1 MASMIHNASGRIREM
16 GLPQR
21 RTRTAAQGQQ
31 VTQFCSQGNP
41 GTEEIYRKA
50 SSFSISAPR
59 CLWPKG
65 RKEEDAAT
73 AKKGEDPM
81 STSAYTRLSVIILA
95 ALALAACP
103 EKKVKKHDETP
114 TAYWVSPAGSDTT
127 NPGTEA
133 SPFKTITYAL
143 RVAT

>member
-1 MASMIHNASGRIREM
+1 MASMIHNALRANPRNGSAAKADPHCRARATSDAICN
-16 GLPQR
+16 QR
-21 RTRTAAQGQQ
+21 
-31 VTQFCSQGNP
+31 NP

-81 STSAYTRLSVIILA
+81 STSAYTRILVVTLA

-103 EKKVKKHDETP
+103 GKKGKKPDETP
-114 TAYWVSPAGSDTT
+114 AVYYVSPTGSDT
-127 NPGTEA
+127 NPGTQG
-133 SPFKTITYAL
+133 SQFKTITH
-143 RVAT
+143 

>member
-1 MASMIHNASGRIREM
+1 MP
-16 GLPQR
+16 L
-21 RTRTAAQGQQ
+21 
-31 VTQFCSQGNP
+31 
-41 GTEEIYRKA
+41 
-50 SSFSISAPR
+50 APR
-59 CLWPKG
+59 QEGGRCGQYPK
-65 RKEEDAAT
+65 R
-73 AKKGEDPM
+73 GEDPM
-81 STSAYTRLSVIILA
+81 STSAYTRILVVILA

-143 RVAT
+143 RVATRSGTTVHVAPGTYNVA